1 MAEAA
6 GMTWDYEHAYPGAPP
21 PGGLIPLARPLYP
34 PDAAEQGKKP
44 SSPGPDC
51 EAIKRGISRGGR
63 WPWQPFD
70 QAYSNGF
77 AHGTSGNVGESGV
90 AGFQRQ
96 QGIPDSG
103 WWGAESHKAIQY
115 ALIPDGL
122 PHAGEHLLDDHA
134 RQLLR
139 QAWDQFGGEEP
150 SGSTVEQ
157 VRDAIVDFCETGLA
171 YPSGWNYA
179 LVRPLDVSVNPAGSV
194 TSDCSMSAIQA
205 FHSAGAPDPSK
216 QGYSG
221 YGNTT
226 YFETEHSRVSGQY
239 LVGDLA
245 HYGSGGW
252 STHVTVCIRAGD
264 SGSASWWSF
273 GSEPPSRR
281 SLYYRSDFLFVVR
294 PPLT

>member
-1 MAEAA
+1 
-6 GMTWDYEHAYPGAPP
+6 MTYWWEHAYGGAPP

-34 PDAAEQGKKP
+34 PDAAEQGRKP
-44 SSPGPDC
+44 SVDGPDC
-51 EAIKRGISRGGR
+51 EAIKRGIARGGR
-63 WPWQPFD
+63 WEWTQFD
-70 QAYSNGF
+70 DSYSNAF
-77 AHGTSGNVGESGV
+77 AHGRSGNVGESGV

-96 QGIPDSG
+96 QKIDDTG
-103 WWGAESHKAIQY
+103 WYGQKTHDALQY
-115 ALIPDGL
+115 ALIPDDL
-122 PHAGEHLLDDHA
+122 PHAGEHLLDDRA

-139 QAWDQFGGEEP
+139 EAWEEFGGEEP
-150 SGSTVEQ
+150 AGGGVEQ
-157 VRDAIVDFCETGLA
+157 VREAIVDFCETGLA
-171 YPSGWNYA
+171 HPSAWDYA
-179 LVRPLDVSVNPAGSV
+179 LVRPLDVSVNPAGPV

-221 YGNTT
+221 YGNTD
-226 YFETEHSRVSGQY
+226 YYEVEHPRVGGGY

-245 HYGSGGW
+245 HYGSGGN
-252 STHVTVCIRAGD
+252 SSHVTVCIRAGD
-264 SGSASWWSF
+264 SGSADWWSF